1 MLLIS
6 IKPHFPDIGN
16 NSFLPHPPKLSGA
29 DTFQLLEYTTEIVQ
43 FSDAAFEVDF
53 FDAFV
58 RKPEH
63 TFRMGDPKI

>member
-1 MLLIS
+1 MAPFS
-6 IKPHFPDIGN
+6 IKPYFPFIGN
-16 NSFLPHPPKLSGA
+16 SSFLPHPPILTGA
-29 DTFQLLEYTTEIVQ
+29 DAFQLLEYTTEIVQ
-43 FSDAAFEVDF
+43 FSDAAFQADF